1 MAVLA
6 LTMTIVA
13 GTDVSAHRT
22 EDYLQAARIGLEP
35 DRVLITLDLTPG
47 IAVAESFIAAPDRDR
62 NGSLSTEEQ
71 REYAG
76 LAVGDLKIA
85 IDERPLRPRVASWSF
100 PEPSAFRRGEG
111 TIRLKIHA
119 TLPSVSAG
127 SHRLFFRN
135 AHLAGHSAYL
145 ANALVPESAR
155 VTVIAQRRNRD
166 QSELTIEYT
175 LYADSPAQLRGP
187 VENERDGGRR
197 LPTVRQ
203 VGEETLDVGPYV
215 VVEAVE
221 VDDFRRKRE
230 ERPGGGE
237 IEARARLHLDRH
249 QLTLGGE
256 VEQLPSVR
264 PPAWQRPAA
273 GRNLPLVV
281 RTGE

>member
-47 IAVAESFIAAPDRDR
+47 IAVAESFVAALDHDGD
-62 NGSLSTEEQ
+62 GSLSTDEQ
-71 REYAG
+71 RAYVRQIVNA
-76 LAVGDLKIA
+76 LKVAV
-85 IDERPLRPRVASWSF
+85 DERPLQLRVLSWRF

-111 TIRLKIHA
+111 TIRLKIQA
-119 TLPSVSAG
+119 TLPSMSAG

-135 AHLAGHSAYL
+135 THLAGHSAYL

-155 VTVIAQRRNRD
+155 LAVTAQRRASD

-175 LYADSPAQLRGP
+175 FYADSPAQLRGP
-187 VENERDGGRR
+187 VGNERDGGGR

-203 VGEETLDVGPYV
+203 VGEEALAVRPHV

-221 VDDFRRKRE
+221 VDDLRRKRE

-249 QLTLGGE
+249 QLSVGGE
-256 VEQLPSVR
+256 VEQLPAVR
-264 PPAWQRPAA
+264 PPAWPRPAA
-273 GRNLPLVV
+273 GRDQRFGL
-281 RTGE
+281 RIGE